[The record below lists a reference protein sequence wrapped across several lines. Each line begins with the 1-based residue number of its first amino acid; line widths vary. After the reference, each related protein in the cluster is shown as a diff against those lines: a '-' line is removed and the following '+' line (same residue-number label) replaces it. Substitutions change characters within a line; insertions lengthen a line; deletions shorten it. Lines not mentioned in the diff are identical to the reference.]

1 MDVLL
6 EIFFMKNHQKIV
18 LEYVK
23 SQLLKMK
30 VLHSILYT
38 CILVENDFHIKV
50 GLISHEKI

>member
-6 EIFFMKNHQKIV
+6 EIFFYEKNHQKIV

-38 CILVENDFHIKV
+38 CILVEK
-50 GLISHEKI
+50 

>member
-6 EIFFMKNHQKIV
+6 EIFFYENHQKIV

-38 CILVENDFHIKV
+38 CILVEK
-50 GLISHEKI
+50 